1 MVNKY
6 ISHMAAEC
14 INHSATMAGPARGSL
29 FGEKIN
35 TFYVGERRLH
45 AKKKLTNHQDN
56 HYSLG

>member
-14 INHSATMAGPARGSL
+14 INHSATMASPARGSL

-45 AKKKLTNHQDN
+45 AKKKLTNH
-56 HYSLG
+56 